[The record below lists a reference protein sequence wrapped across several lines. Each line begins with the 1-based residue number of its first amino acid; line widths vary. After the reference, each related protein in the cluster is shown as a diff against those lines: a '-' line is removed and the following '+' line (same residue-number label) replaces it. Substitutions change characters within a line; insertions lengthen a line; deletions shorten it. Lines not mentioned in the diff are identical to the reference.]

1 MGEFYFVEMIMGI
14 MDKTYPRPA
23 NEVARLAALQ
33 ALNILG
39 PAQNSEFDDIVEL
52 ARELFQVPMVAITLI
67 DTVQQYIKSGF
78 GLDVCVM
85 PREASICNYTITRG
99 SLFVIDDL
107 SVDPELRQLL
117 PQIDGQPMCFYAGVP
132 ISIEPDLHLGALCIG
147 DVKPRT
153 LTPGETSHL
162 YRLASLAS
170 TLLRHRKIVLENETA
185 TASLRD
191 QLRKNEEQSRALV
204 RSHKLFDR
212 ASALTKIGSWERGI
226 DTREVHWSSG
236 MYDIFEVEAGKI
248 LTVDEIFS
256 MFPIGYRE
264 KIEQIIDHKIIDQKI
279 FDNEILI
286 STAKGNKRW
295 VRETWNIDRSLDRP
309 DYLFGIIQDITEQ
322 KAVWDRMRFLA
333 ERDLLTGLPNRSLL
347 QSRLEHLSI
356 GPFPE
361 QASLVLID
369 LDGFKHINDTF
380 GHDVGD
386 QCLKQIANRLQRS
399 SRSTDVLARMGGD
412 EFALLVHKTDR
423 RAIEARAL
431 AILRLLRRPIHWR
444 GKSFQISG
452 SIGIAFKDQLDFAP
466 LHIVTE
472 ADLALYAAKA
482 AGRNIFRIF
491 DQDMKKKAEV
501 RFETVKS
508 VTRAL
513 QRGELA
519 LFYQPKILLA
529 EDKLAGFE
537 ALLRWRHPDGR
548 IIAAG
553 ALSAALEDPD
563 LSERIGDWVVETAL
577 SQARTWHLANLDF
590 GHIAI
595 NLSPSQ
601 FREVAFADRL
611 IGMIAAH
618 GLRTDMI
625 EVEITEGVFL
635 NPEGGIVREILDKLR
650 TAGIRIALDDFG
662 TGFASLS
669 HLRTYPVDIIK
680 LDRSFIQHVLTS
692 PQDHGIVQATL
703 FLARQLEVEVV
714 AEGIEE
720 QDQFHFL
727 NALGCRYGQGWLF
740 AKALPAIEA
749 TTWCVP
755 VSEML
760 AAS

>member
-1 MGEFYFVEMIMGI
+1 
-14 MDKTYPRPA
+14 
-23 NEVARLAALQ
+23 
-33 ALNILG
+33 
-39 PAQNSEFDDIVEL
+39 
-52 ARELFQVPMVAITLI
+52 
-67 DTVQQYIKSGF
+67 
-78 GLDVCVM
+78 
-85 PREASICNYTITRG
+85 
-99 SLFVIDDL
+99 
-107 SVDPELRQLL
+107 
-117 PQIDGQPMCFYAGVP
+117 
-132 ISIEPDLHLGALCIG
+132 
-147 DVKPRT
+147 
-153 LTPGETSHL
+153 
-162 YRLASLAS
+162 
-170 TLLRHRKIVLENETA
+170 
-185 TASLRD
+185 
-191 QLRKNEEQSRALV
+191 
-204 RSHKLFDR
+204 
-212 ASALTKIGSWERGI
+212 
-226 DTREVHWSSG
+226 
-236 MYDIFEVEAGKI
+236 
-248 LTVDEIFS
+248 
-256 MFPIGYRE
+256 MFPVGYRNVIE
-264 KIEQIIDHKIIDQKI
+264 KIINYKSIDQKD

-286 STAKGNKRW
+286 TTAKGNKRW
-295 VRETWNIDRSLDRP
+295 VRETWNIDRNLDSP
-309 DYLFGIIQDITEQ
+309 DRLFGIIQDVTEQ
-322 KAVWDRMRFLA
+322 KAVWDRMRFLS

-347 QSRLEHLSI
+347 QSRLEHLSV
-356 GPFPE
+356 GPLPE
-361 QASLVLID
+361 QVSLFLID

-386 QCLKQIANRLQRS
+386 QCLKQIANRLKRCT
-399 SRSTDVLARMGGD
+399 RSTEVLARMGGD
-412 EFALLVHKTDR
+412 EFALLVQKTDR
-423 RAIEARAL
+423 KAIEARAL
-431 AILRLLRRPIHWR
+431 DILRLLRRPIHWR

-452 SIGIAFKDQLDFAP
+452 SIGITLKDKIDFAP

-491 DQDMKKKAEV
+491 DLEMKKKAEL

-519 LFYQPKILLA
+519 LFYQPKIHLA
-529 EDKLAGFE
+529 NDKLAGFE

-553 ALSAALEDPD
+553 TLSAALEDPD
-563 LSERIGDWVVETAL
+563 LSERIGDWVLETAL
-577 SQARTWHLANLDF
+577 AQARTWHLANLDF

-595 NLSPSQ
+595 NLSPTQ
-601 FREVAFADRL
+601 FREAAFADHL

-680 LDRSFIQHVLTS
+680 LDRSFIQNVLTS
-692 PQDHGIVQATL
+692 PQDHSIVQGTL
-703 FLARQLEVEVV
+703 FLARQLKVEVV

-720 QDQFHFL
+720 RDQLHFL

-749 TTWCVP
+749 AKWCLSVP
-755 VSEML
+755 EML